1 MLSGMGRPMSEAVGA
16 GVGPWLTMVGIGED
30 GVEGLSSAARALVS
44 AAELV
49 VGGARHLVLAASLVR
64 GETLAWPT
72 PLSAGLDAVLAWR
85 GRPVVVL
92 ASGDPFDH
100 GIGVQISARL
110 AISEML
116 CLPAPSS
123 IALACARLGWAR
135 QETAVVSLCGRAL
148 ERLAPHLQPGRR
160 VLVLSADETTPG
172 IVAAYAAARG
182 FGPSRLHLLE
192 ALGGPRER
200 VSSLTADRFDARPN
214 RLNLFGL
221 EVEARAGAKVIP
233 LAPGLDDA
241 WFEHDGQLTKREVRA
256 VTLSA
261 LSPRVGERLWDIG
274 CGSGSISIEWML
286 RHPANTAIA
295 WESNPQRAARAARN
309 AVELGVPDLT
319 LVNARAPDG
328 FVGRPA
334 PDAVFIGGGG
344 REPGLIETAWAA
356 LKPGGRM
363 VANSVTLETD
373 AALSAARQTFG
384 GSLTRLSV
392 ERLEAVGGLHAFRPA
407 MTVTQWSAVKP

>member
-1 MLSGMGRPMSEAVGA
+1 M
-16 GVGPWLTMVGIGED
+16 
-30 GVEGLSSAARALVS
+30 
-44 AAELV
+44 
-49 VGGARHLVLAASLVR
+49 
-64 GETLAWPT
+64 
-72 PLSAGLDAVLAWR
+72 
-85 GRPVVVL
+85 
-92 ASGDPFDH
+92 
-100 GIGVQISARL
+100 
-110 AISEML
+110 
-116 CLPAPSS
+116 
-123 IALACARLGWAR
+123 
-135 QETAVVSLCGRAL
+135 
-148 ERLAPHLQPGRR
+148 
-160 VLVLSADETTPG
+160 
-172 IVAAYAAARG
+172 
-182 FGPSRLHLLE
+182 LE

-221 EVEARAGAKVIP
+221 EVEAQAGAKVIP